1 MTGSGARG
9 NRLHKDRDTHHD
21 PLYPSPNTP
30 GASGY
35 NDTAVN
41 RDPYMNDDQFAQQ
54 GYGVGG
60 TATGGAAR
68 HGVAPQTDAT
78 GNPAHPRTTGSGGA
92 GSRFAGKVESAV
104 GTMLGSESLKR
115 KGMEKEQ

>member
-1 MTGSGARG
+1 MTGSGTGG
-9 NRLHKDRDTHHD
+9 NRLHKGRDTHHD
-21 PLYPSPNTP
+21 PLYPSPNAP

-35 NDTAVN
+35 NDN

-54 GYGVGG
+54 GYGAGG
-60 TATGGAAR
+60 IATGAAAR
-68 HGVAPQTDAT
+68 HGMAPHTDAT
-78 GNPAHPRTTGSGGA
+78 GNPAHSRTTGSGSA